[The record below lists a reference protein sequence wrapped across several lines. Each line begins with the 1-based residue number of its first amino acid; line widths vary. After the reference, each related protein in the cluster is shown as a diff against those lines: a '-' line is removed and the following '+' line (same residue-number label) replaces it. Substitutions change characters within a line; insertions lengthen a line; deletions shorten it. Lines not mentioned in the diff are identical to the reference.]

1 MVKIQNFMEDV
12 VLEKVK
18 EVFSD
23 KEAKA
28 KKNFCICSQCYL
40 DVSCFVLNRIQ
51 PVYMLSGRGLAH
63 MQSHYQEKLQQQADL
78 VSLIREGIDHVDQ
91 AKRPHFSHSREGEES
106 LPEGFFYNFP
116 QITGR
121 LFNSVNFEPVCG
133 ATVSLL
139 FEGEAV
145 VMVDSNWQN
154 PYAIVQNTAGIFSFW
169 PYPQV
174 AKASFLKNSY
184 EFELQVEKTGFQTL
198 RHYFELVVDSREGF
212 LNLSG
217 GDKIF
222 TIKDL
227 YLNPQ

>member
-1 MVKIQNFMEDV
+1 MKIQNFMEDV
-12 VLEKVK
+12 VIDKVK
-18 EVFSD
+18 EVFSNEEFRNR
-23 KEAKA
+23 KG
-28 KKNFCICSQCYL
+28 FCSCSQCLL

-78 VSLIREGIDHVDQ
+78 VSLIREGIDHVAA
-91 AKRPHFSHSREGEES
+91 AKRPHFSHSQEGEES

-121 LFNSVNFEPVCG
+121 LFNSVNFEPLCG
-133 ATVSLL
+133 VNASLL
-139 FEGEAV
+139 FDGEVMA
-145 VMVDSNWQN
+145 MVDSNWQN
-154 PYAIVQNTAGIFSFW
+154 PYTIVKNTAGIFSFW
-169 PYPQV
+169 PYPQA
-174 AKASFLKNSY
+174 AKASSLKSSY
-184 EFELQVEKTGFQTL
+184 EFELQAEKTGFQTL
-198 RHYFELVVDSREGF
+198 RHYFNLAVESREGF

-222 TIKDL
+222 TVKDL

>member
-12 VLEKVK
+12 VSEKVK

-23 KEAKA
+23 EETKV
-28 KKNFCICSQCYL
+28 KKNFCTCSQCLL

-78 VSLIREGIDHVDQ
+78 VSLIREGIDHVAG
-91 AKRPHFSHSREGEES
+91 AKRPHFSHGREDEKI

-121 LFNSVNFEPVCG
+121 IFNSVNFEPVCG
-133 ATVSLL
+133 AAVSLL

-154 PYAIVQNTAGIFSFW
+154 PYTIVRNTAGIFSFW

-174 AKASFLKNSY
+174 SEASSLKKSY
-184 EFELQVEKTGFQTL
+184 EFELQVENTGFETL
-198 RHYFELVVDSREGF
+198 RHYFELAVESREGF

-222 TIKDL
+222 TVKDL